1 MELSS
6 DRFLV
11 ELSSTRRWFG
21 LRHEGIEPVNVLIL
35 WLLAAASVVSVA
47 LFTVRGIL
55 DQLRE
60 VFVAWHRARDAIRG
74 DVDDE

>member
-1 MELSS
+1 M
-6 DRFLV
+6 D
-11 ELSSTRRWFG
+11 
-21 LRHEGIEPVNVLIL
+21 VLIL
-35 WLLAAASVVSVA
+35 WFLAAASVVSVA

-60 VFVAWHRARDAIRG
+60 VFVAWHRARGAIRG